1 MEQLKNKTGTIDV
14 NNIKSEPDGE
24 LKYVKGFDMNV
35 FNKEKVK
42 PEKVKIVK
50 NSDEKNSDEKNS
62 DEKLTNIININSNPE
77 KNDDIFKE
85 YRDIIFF

>member
-50 NSDEKNSDEKNS
+50 NSDEKNSDEK
-62 DEKLTNIININSNPE
+62 LTNIININSNPE